1 MLVTIQA
8 TSLSLF
14 RMSENGT
21 RLKRL
26 VRHRLR
32 SAKRCPVEM
41 PWIVL
46 SVLVA
51 FAGFIAGAAEP
62 GKDLSKP
69 SELFRGTNVWAVHFK
84 FTPKQ
89 WEAMEPEQTG
99 GGFFGG
105 RGGPR
110 GFGGP
115 GGPGAFGPAMFV
127 APTFLKQGDQN
138 GDSKLSKEEFRALG
152 EKWFAEWDKE
162 KSGKLNANQL
172 RTGLNSTLAQ
182 PNVGPPGAGGRAP
195 GMNLQGAEG

>member
-1 MLVTIQA
+1 MSGVLESFDRKRICHMLVTILA
-8 TSLSLF
+8 IPLSLLQ
-14 RMSENGT
+14 MSENGT
-21 RLKRL
+21 RLERL

-32 SAKRCPVEM
+32 SAEQCPAAM

-51 FAGFIAGAAEP
+51 FAGFIAGAAEA
-62 GKDLSKP
+62 GKDLSGP

-89 WEAMEPEQTG
+89 WEAMEPEQSG

-138 GDSKLSKEEFRALG
+138 RDGKLSKEEFPGFG
-152 EKWFAEWDKE
+152 EKRVAEWDK
-162 KSGKLNANQL
+162 
-172 RTGLNSTLAQ
+172 
-182 PNVGPPGAGGRAP
+182 
-195 GMNLQGAEG
+195 